1 MKERIHKILSGFG
14 VGSRREIESLIK
26 QGRVF
31 INGNKANL
39 GQKIS
44 IKDKVKIDN
53 RIISFPKFQ
62 FPLRIIIYNKRI
74 GEVSTRKDPQGRST
88 IFDSLPELRD
98 SRWISVGRLDIN
110 TSGLMLFTNKG
121 EIANKLMHP
130 SSRIEREYIV
140 RVQGEVKEE
149 HLRKLTEG
157 IELEDGLAR
166 FTDIQRGRRG
176 KTNQWFAM
184 VILEGRSREVR
195 RLWESQGF
203 QISRLKRVRMGNIF
217 LPTNLSLG
225 KFKDLNEKEIK
236 HLLA

>member
-1 MKERIHKILSGFG
+1 MKERIHKILAGFG

-121 EIANKLMHP
+121 DP
-130 SSRIEREYIV
+130 SL
-140 RVQGEVKEE
+140 VQ
-149 HLRKLTEG
+149 
-157 IELEDGLAR
+157 
-166 FTDIQRGRRG
+166 
-176 KTNQWFAM
+176 
-184 VILEGRSREVR
+184 
-195 RLWESQGF
+195 
-203 QISRLKRVRMGNIF
+203 IF
-217 LPTNLSLG
+217 LYLCATFLG
-225 KFKDLNEKEIK
+225 LILNMIR
-236 HLLA
+236 

>member
-225 KFKDLNEKEIK
+225 KFKDLNEEEIK
-236 HLLA
+236 HLLS

>member
-130 SSRIEREYIV
+130 SSRIEREYIA

-184 VILEGRSREVR
+184 VILEGRTREVR

-217 LPTNLSLG
+217 LPTNLSPG
-225 KFKDLNEKEIK
+225 KFKDLNKEEIK
-236 HLLA
+236 HLLS